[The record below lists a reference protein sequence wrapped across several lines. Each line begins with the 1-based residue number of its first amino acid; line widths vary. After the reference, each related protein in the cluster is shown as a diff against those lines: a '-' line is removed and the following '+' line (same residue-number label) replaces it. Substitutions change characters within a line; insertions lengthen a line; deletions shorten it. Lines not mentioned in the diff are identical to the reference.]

1 MNPNCTK
8 GLDTNIAT
16 KQAHTQILFK
26 HFSRRNI
33 PGAYSNNTESLFL
46 YLLTLFLFKEHFHIA
61 PTVAARSCFSDDLDA
76 INWTRSSSPP

>member
-1 MNPNCTK
+1 MNPNCAE
-8 GLDTNIAT
+8 GLDTDIAT
-16 KQAHTQILFK
+16 KQAHTQI
-26 HFSRRNI
+26 SRRNI

-46 YLLTLFLFKEHFHIA
+46 YLFTLFLFREHFHIA

>member
-8 GLDTNIAT
+8 GLNTNIAT
-16 KQAHTQILFK
+16 QTDAHTNFCK
-26 HFSRRNI
+26 DFSRRNI
-33 PGAYSNNTESLFL
+33 LGAYSNNTESLFL